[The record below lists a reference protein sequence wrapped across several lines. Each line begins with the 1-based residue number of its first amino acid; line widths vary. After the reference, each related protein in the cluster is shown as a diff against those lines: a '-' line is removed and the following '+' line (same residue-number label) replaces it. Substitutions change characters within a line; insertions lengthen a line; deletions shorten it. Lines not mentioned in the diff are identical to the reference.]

1 MLSML
6 SLFSHV
12 RLFCDPMDCSLLGSS
27 VHGDSR
33 SKNPEVGGD
42 ALLQGIFPTQ
52 RLNPHFLCLLHW
64 QVGSLP
70 LVPPGK
76 PNSNFSDPSSKLSHI
91 HRYQGLGL
99 QPVFLKGRQFNP

>member
-1 MLSML
+1 ML

-64 QVGSLP
+64 QASSLP
-70 LVPPGK
+70 LVLPGK
-76 PNSNFSDPSSKLSHI
+76 PTIQKTQVQFLGQADPLEKEMVTHSSC
-91 HRYQGLGL
+91 Q
-99 QPVFLKGRQFNP
+99 